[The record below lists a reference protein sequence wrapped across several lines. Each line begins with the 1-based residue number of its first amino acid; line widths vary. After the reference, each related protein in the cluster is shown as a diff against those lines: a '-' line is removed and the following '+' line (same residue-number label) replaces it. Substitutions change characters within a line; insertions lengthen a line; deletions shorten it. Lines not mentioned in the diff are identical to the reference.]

1 MSKTTPSSI
10 NRRDFLRNTA
20 LTGGGL
26 ILSFSSLK
34 ALEAG
39 ISKVSAPAELTNL
52 NAYLKIGTDGV
63 ITLLSPNPE
72 VGQNIKTAMPMIVAE
87 DLDVD
92 WNKIKVEQAPLD
104 KSKYDRQVAGGSG
117 SIRLEYNTLRKAG
130 ATARR
135 MLMDAAAQTWNVP
148 VNECTTHQ
156 GVIHHKTSGRQV
168 RYHEVAAKAATLPVP
183 ADVELKDK
191 KDFKIIGQNYINV
204 DTEAI
209 LTGEPVFGMDFYRP
223 GMFYANIVRPPAF
236 GQTLVSVDDQATR
249 KLPGVVN
256 VVTFDNMV
264 AVVGKSTW
272 QVMKGATLL
281 RCQWKD
287 SGKTEDSAYYT
298 SEFTRLIQ
306 GVMENPKRSDGDVFA
321 AFGQA
326 VKVLEA
332 TYEAPFLAHA
342 PMEPM
347 NFFAHV
353 QGDKAEMIGPTQ
365 TPFNAR
371 NDIAKKLGIPA
382 ENVRVQM
389 TRQGGGFGRRLK
401 TDFAVEA
408 ATLSSIIKAPVLVV
422 WTRQDDMTGGSYR
435 PAGMYHYRAGL
446 DANNKLIAWHEKAA
460 AINTGNGTRENN
472 FPAGCVPNLRVDYA
486 AVTSDVTIGAWRAP
500 NHNFIAY
507 SEESF
512 IDEIAH
518 SINKDPV
525 QFRLDL
531 LEEARKMPAD
541 LVKFDIDRYKKV
553 IETVAELSGWGKP
566 KPAGIFQ
573 GIGVHYSFN
582 AYAAQVVDISVT
594 KGKIKIHKVY
604 CAADCG
610 LVINPNSARNQVE
623 GGIIDGIGHA
633 LYGELT
639 IKNGEPQEKN
649 FSDYQLIRIN
659 QVPYEIETVFIEN
672 DFPPSGLG
680 EPGLPPAGAAIAN
693 AIYAATG
700 VRIRRQPLAKTSLS
714 SEAM

>member
-1 MSKTTPSSI
+1 MSKSNSSI
-10 NRRDFLRNTA
+10 NRRDFLRHSA
-20 LTGGGL
+20 LAGGGL

-34 ALEAG
+34 AIPSG
-39 ISKVSAPAELTNL
+39 IYKVTAPADFTNL
-52 NAYLKIGTDGV
+52 NAYLKIGSDGI

-92 WNKIKVEQAPLD
+92 WNHIKVEQAPLD
-104 KSKYDRQVAGGSG
+104 KAKYDRQVAGGSG

-135 MLMDAAAQTWNVP
+135 MLIEAAARTWAVP
-148 VNECTTHQ
+148 AGECTTDKGIIYHRA
-156 GVIHHKTSGRQV
+156 SGKQAK
-168 RYHEVAAKAATLPVP
+168 YHEVANLAATLEVP
-183 ADVELKDK
+183 TEVELKDK
-191 KDFKIIGQNYINV
+191 KNFKIIGQNYPNV
-204 DTEAI
+204 DTHAV
-209 LTGEPVFGMDFYRP
+209 LTGQPVFGMDFYRP
-223 GMFYANIVRPPAF
+223 GMLYANIVRPPAF
-236 GQTLVSVDDQATR
+236 GQTLVSMDDSAAR
-249 KLPGVVN
+249 IVPGVIK

-272 QVMKGATLL
+272 QVMKGANAL

-287 SGKTEDSAYYT
+287 SGNTEDTAFYT
-298 SEFTRLIQ
+298 AEFTRLINSEL
-306 GVMENPKRSDGDVFA
+306 VNPKRNDGDVQEAFKSA
-321 AFGQA
+321 A
-326 VKVLEA
+326 KVLEA
-332 TYEAPFLAHA
+332 TYEAPFLPHA

-371 NDIAKKLGIPA
+371 NDIAKKLGIPP
-382 ENVRVQM
+382 ENVSVQM

-408 ATLSSIIKAPVLVV
+408 ATLSSIIQAPVLVV

-435 PAGMYHYRAGL
+435 PAGMYHYRAAL
-446 DANNKLIAWHEKAA
+446 DANNKLIAWHEKSA
-460 AINTGNGTRENN
+460 AINTANGTRENN

-486 AVTSDVTIGAWRAP
+486 AVTSAVTIGAWRAP

-518 SINKDPV
+518 SIGKDPV
-525 QFRLDL
+525 RFRLDL
-531 LEEARKMPAD
+531 LQEARKMPAD
-541 LVKFDIDRYKKV
+541 LVKFDIDRYQKV
-553 IETVAELSGWGKP
+553 IEIVAAMSGWGQP
-566 KPAGIFQ
+566 KPSGVFQ

-582 AYAAQVVDISVT
+582 AYAAQVVELSVT

-610 LVINPNSARNQVE
+610 LVINPNSAKNQIE

-633 LYGELT
+633 MYGELT

-649 FSDYQLIRIN
+649 FSDYQLIRMN
-659 QVPYEIETVFIEN
+659 QTPYTIETVFIDN

-680 EPGLPPAGAAIAN
+680 EPGLPPAGAALAN
-693 AIYAATG
+693 AIFAATG
-700 VRIRRQPLAKTSLS
+700 VRIRKQPLTKTSLAG
-714 SEAM
+714 EAM

>member
-1 MSKTTPSSI
+1 MSKSTSSI
-10 NRRDFLRNTA
+10 NRRDFLRHSA
-20 LTGGGL
+20 LAGGGL
-26 ILSFSSLK
+26 VLSFSSLS
-34 ALEAG
+34 ALE
-39 ISKVSAPAELTNL
+39 STFRVVHAPEEMTLL
-52 NAYLKIGTDGV
+52 NAYLKVGTDGI
-63 ITLLSPNPE
+63 ITILSPNPE

-92 WNKIKVEQAPLD
+92 WKQIRVEQAPLD
-104 KSKYDRQVAGGSG
+104 KVKYNRQVAGGSG
-117 SIRLEYNTLRKAG
+117 SIRLEYETLRKAG
-130 ATARR
+130 ATARQ
-135 MLMDAAAQTWNVP
+135 LLLKAAAQTWNVP
-148 VNECTTHQ
+148 MAECTTDK
-156 GVIHHKTSGRQV
+156 GLIFHKLSGRQIK
-168 RYHEVAAKAATLPVP
+168 YQEVAAQAATLPVP
-183 ADVELKDK
+183 TEVELKDK
-191 KDFKIIGQNYINV
+191 KDFKIIGQNYGNV

-209 LTGEPVFGMDFYRP
+209 LTGQPVFGLDFYRP
-223 GMFYANIVRPPAF
+223 GMLYANIVRPPSF
-236 GQTLVSVDDQATR
+236 GQTLVSVDDSAARQQS
-249 KLPGVVN
+249 GVVD
-256 VVTFDNMV
+256 VVSFDNMV
-264 AVVGKSTW
+264 AVVGNSTW
-272 QVMKGATLL
+272 QVMKGANAL

-287 SGKTEDSAYYT
+287 SGKTEDSEFYT
-298 SEFTRLIQ
+298 AEFTRLIQ
-306 GVMENPKRSDGDVFA
+306 QKMENPKRNDGDVDVVFDSA
-321 AFGQA
+321 A
-326 VKVLEA
+326 KILEA
-332 TYEAPFLAHA
+332 TYEAPFLPHA

-371 NDIAKKLGIPA
+371 NDIAKKLNIPA
-382 ENVRVQM
+382 ENVSVQM

-408 ATLSSIIKAPVLVV
+408 ATLSSLIKAPVLVV

-435 PAGMYHYRAGL
+435 PAGMYHYRAAL

-460 AINTGNGTRENN
+460 AINTGNGTREHN

-486 AVTSDVTIGAWRAP
+486 AVASDVTIGAWRAP

-518 SINKDPV
+518 TIGQDPV
-525 QFRLDL
+525 RFRLSL

-541 LVKFDIDRYKKV
+541 MVRFDIDRYKKV
-553 IETVAELSGWGKP
+553 IEKVAEISGWGKP
-566 KPAGIFQ
+566 KPAGVFQ

-582 AYAAQVVDISVT
+582 AYAAQVVDLSVT

-610 LVINPNSARNQVE
+610 LVINPNSAKNQVE

-633 LYGELT
+633 MYGELT

-649 FSDYQLIRIN
+649 FGDYQLIRMN
-659 QVPYEIETVFIEN
+659 QTPYEIETVFIEN

-693 AIYAATG
+693 AIFAATG
-700 VRIRRQPLAKTSLS
+700 VRIRRQPLTKTSLMGD
-714 SEAM
+714 AM